1 MELFQSQNKRK
12 KPPIPYFPNVH
23 SLLTCALMSAAIKGG
38 PLIRSIHER
47 MFYAKG
53 AYLGDSLFWSRY
65 ILRMDLN
72 YTTPSTG
79 RQKFESEKCHADPN
93 QCKLH
98 I

>member
-47 MFYAKG
+47 MFYAKEN
-53 AYLGDSLFWSRY
+53 
-65 ILRMDLN
+65 ILAIL
-72 YTTPSTG
+72 TFG
-79 RQKFESEKCHADPN
+79 RATF
-93 QCKLH
+93 
-98 I
+98 